1 MVPLAAL
8 LSCSLYADDALVTA
22 IADNVEQ
29 NPLSIVTPDERSDS
43 DTAAAGPSTM
53 DQARAKLGEIMA
65 RGGAPLI
72 GLMQVPPAWARTFGR
87 EPADLFDSCVNVSIG
102 TAMLS
107 EFDYACA
114 RSGRPGGVRTPA
126 KGPSGVAEVRR
137 RCVIDR
143 YASAIG
149 TPEVATV
156 VTLDLRY
163 SRPRPSIE
171 SDAPIY
177 SPLSAT
183 RTWGADCLFA
193 DAVTEWPHPPP
204 FVPAPS
210 TPISTMDYTRVAPRP
225 VAAPGPAAGGWAA
238 LQASGPRPR

>member
-8 LSCSLYADDALVTA
+8 LACSLYADDALVTA

-29 NPLSIVTPDERSDS
+29 NPLSIVTPDEHSDS
-43 DTAAAGPSTM
+43 DAAGTAPSTI

-65 RGGAPLI
+65 RGGSPLL

-87 EPADLFDSCVNVSIG
+87 EPEELFDACVNVSIG

-114 RSGRPGGVRTPA
+114 RHVRTA
-126 KGPSGVAEVRR
+126 RAGAVRLAVADSRR
-137 RCVIDR
+137 RCVADR
-143 YASAIG
+143 YADAIG
-149 TPEVATV
+149 MPEVATV

-163 SRPRPSIE
+163 SRSLPAVA

-177 SPLSAT
+177 APA
-183 RTWGADCLFA
+183 RAVPGWGADCLLVYRAA
-193 DAVTEWPHPPP
+193 DPDRMETLAGLT
-204 FVPAPS
+204 S
-210 TPISTMDYTRVAPRP
+210 GGSDPIQRHL
-225 VAAPGPAAGGWAA
+225 PAAGMTTGA
-238 LQASGPRPR
+238 LPNVPMPRIGAGKRLSEDRP